1 MYIYICMFGRVY
13 EYLRTIV
20 TILTIS
26 IHALKAVNIKNKI
39 KEKIVYF
46 TYIREQ
52 VIINTSQII
61 SG

>member
-1 MYIYICMFGRVY
+1 MYIYICMFGHVH
-13 EYLRTIV
+13 EYLRTII
-20 TILTIS
+20 TILTIGT
-26 IHALKAVNIKNKI
+26 HATKAVNIKNKI
-39 KEKIVYF
+39 KEKVVYF

>member
-1 MYIYICMFGRVY
+1 MYIYIFIFGNVY
-13 EYLRTIV
+13 EYLRTII

-26 IHALKAVNIKNKI
+26 THAPKIVNIKNKI
-39 KEKIVYF
+39 KEKVVYF
-46 TYIREQ
+46 TYIHEQ

>member
-13 EYLRTIV
+13 EYLRTI
-20 TILTIS
+20 ITIS
-26 IHALKAVNIKNKI
+26 THAPKDVNIKNKI
-39 KEKIVYF
+39 KEKVVYF

-52 VIINTSQII
+52 VSINTSQII